1 MVLSSLFLF
10 LMAAA
15 AAQPVPKPVN
25 GWREYPLRDGV
36 ISIQPVKWRTDKLL
50 VPVQAG
56 KGLEY
61 KLTMK
66 KGEGLVYNI
75 SYGALID
82 PKLMV
87 VEFHGHT
94 KQVNG
99 VGDLMFYSKTGG
111 SPESGVFT
119 APWDG
124 IHGWY
129 LKNDSPKDVVVIAG
143 ARGLLRARK
152 IASAFRRMAYASR
165 RTTALRQP
173 LNRPASVEMLEQIAL
188 RAADPTRSASST
200 AARSSG
206 DRRAARRRSARGT
219 PDRSRCR

>member
-1 MVLSSLFLF
+1 MTRTHVVLSSLTFL
-10 LMAAA
+10 LVASLVAAPET
-15 AAQPVPKPVN
+15 QSVPQAVN

-36 ISIQPVKWRTDKLL
+36 ISIQPAKWRTDKVL
-50 VPVQAG
+50 VPVRAG
-56 KGLEY
+56 QGLEY

-75 SYGALID
+75 SYGALSD

-94 KQVNG
+94 KQVDG
-99 VGDLMFYSKTGG
+99 VGDLMFYSKAGG

-129 LKNDSPKDVVVIAG
+129 LKNDSPKDVVAILELAG
-143 ARGLLRARK
+143 
-152 IASAFRRMAYASR
+152 FYA
-165 RTTALRQP
+165 LQ
-173 LNRPASVEMLEQIAL
+173 
-188 RAADPTRSASST
+188 
-200 AARSSG
+200 
-206 DRRAARRRSARGT
+206 
-219 PDRSRCR
+219 

>member
-1 MVLSSLFLF
+1 MRIDRQAYTAVIMIRALVLSSLSLF
-10 LMAAA
+10 LLGVGVAT
-15 AAQPVPKPVN
+15 QPVPKAVN

-36 ISIQPVKWRTDKLL
+36 ISIQPAKWRTDKIL
-50 VPVQAG
+50 VPVPAG

-75 SYGALID
+75 SYGALSD

-94 KQVNG
+94 PQVNG

-111 SPESGVFT
+111 TPQSGAFT

-129 LKNDSPKDVVVIAG
+129 LKNDSANDVVVKLELAG
-143 ARGLLRARK
+143 
-152 IASAFRRMAYASR
+152 FYAI
-165 RTTALRQP
+165 Q
-173 LNRPASVEMLEQIAL
+173 
-188 RAADPTRSASST
+188 
-200 AARSSG
+200 
-206 DRRAARRRSARGT
+206 GT
-219 PDRSRCR
+219 

>member
-1 MVLSSLFLF
+1 MTRTHTVLSSLSL
-10 LMAAA
+10 LLAASVVAVA
-15 AAQPVPKPVN
+15 AAQQVPAAVN

-36 ISIQPVKWRTDKLL
+36 ISIQPAKWRTDKVL
-50 VPVQAG
+50 VPVPAG

-75 SYGALID
+75 SYGALSD

-94 KQVNG
+94 KQVDG

-129 LKNDSPKDVVVIAG
+129 LKNDSPKDVVAILELAG
-143 ARGLLRARK
+143 
-152 IASAFRRMAYASR
+152 FYA
-165 RTTALRQP
+165 
-173 LNRPASVEMLEQIAL
+173 LEAK
-188 RAADPTRSASST
+188 
-200 AARSSG
+200 
-206 DRRAARRRSARGT
+206 
-219 PDRSRCR
+219 

>member
-1 MVLSSLFLF
+1 MTRTHVVLSSLTFL
-10 LMAAA
+10 LVASLVAAPET
-15 AAQPVPKPVN
+15 QSVPQAVN

-36 ISIQPVKWRTDKLL
+36 ISIQPAKWRTDKVL
-50 VPVQAG
+50 VPVRAG
-56 KGLEY
+56 QGLEY

-75 SYGALID
+75 SYGALSD

-94 KQVNG
+94 KQVDG

-129 LKNDSPKDVVVIAG
+129 LKNDSPKDVVAILELAG
-143 ARGLLRARK
+143 
-152 IASAFRRMAYASR
+152 FYA
-165 RTTALRQP
+165 LQ
-173 LNRPASVEMLEQIAL
+173 
-188 RAADPTRSASST
+188 
-200 AARSSG
+200 
-206 DRRAARRRSARGT
+206 
-219 PDRSRCR
+219 

>member
-1 MVLSSLFLF
+1 MKRTLAALGGVCLLVSACGAPAAEAPAPEPVAEV
-10 LMAAA
+10 AAA
-15 AAQPVPKPVN
+15 PAIPEAVN

-36 ISIQPVKWRTDKLL
+36 VAIQPGKWRTD
-50 VPVQAG
+50 VIDISVAPG

-66 KGEGLVYNI
+66 QGEGVVYNV
-75 SYGALID
+75 SYTGLD
-82 PKLMV
+82 HPGMME

-94 KQVNG
+94 EQVDG

-129 LKNDSPKDVVVIAG
+129 LKNLSDKEVTVRLDLAGFYALEAPK
-143 ARGLLRARK
+143 
-152 IASAFRRMAYASR
+152 
-165 RTTALRQP
+165 P
-173 LNRPASVEMLEQIAL
+173 
-188 RAADPTRSASST
+188 
-200 AARSSG
+200 
-206 DRRAARRRSARGT
+206 
-219 PDRSRCR
+219 